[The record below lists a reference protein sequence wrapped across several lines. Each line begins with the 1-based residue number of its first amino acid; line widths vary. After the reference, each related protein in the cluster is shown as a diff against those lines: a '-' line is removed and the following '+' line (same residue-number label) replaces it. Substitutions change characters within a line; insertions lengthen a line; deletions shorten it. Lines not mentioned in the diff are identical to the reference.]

1 MKSINIL
8 VIGAGNM
15 GITFA
20 EGMSTSNLLKGSR
33 INVYDISNDR
43 AKEVE
48 AMNIFKVN
56 TSLKDC
62 LSNADII
69 FLAVKPYNIN
79 ALFESMYPYTNKDQ
93 IFVSVMAGV
102 QIKTIQEGLN
112 VKKVIRSMPN
122 LPAKIGVGLTSFTVS
137 DAVSNSEVF
146 LVERLLKTT
155 GSAVFVKNE
164 EMIDA
169 STSISGSGPA
179 YVFYFMQAIVEKAM
193 GLGFSEE
200 EAKKMTIKTFDGAVK
215 LYKKHKETPNQWIEK
230 VASKGGTTR
239 AALDVLEKDN
249 VKKSIIDAISGAFEK
264 AVELGKAN

>member
-62 LSNADII
+62 LSSADII

-112 VKKVIRSMPN
+112 VEKVIRSMPN

-179 YVFYFMQAIVEKAM
+179 YVFYLMQAIVE
-193 GLGFSEE
+193 
-200 EAKKMTIKTFDGAVK
+200 
-215 LYKKHKETPNQWIEK
+215 
-230 VASKGGTTR
+230 
-239 AALDVLEKDN
+239 
-249 VKKSIIDAISGAFEK
+249 
-264 AVELGKAN
+264 